1 MNRFRH
7 ARKVLA
13 ASMFVMGAC
22 GIAYEYTLGA
32 LGNNL
37 MGSSHEQIFVVI
49 GLMMFAM
56 GLGATLQKNISGN
69 LVDKFLLVEILLGL
83 TGGISALVI
92 YLAYVYSSSYML
104 LLWGFSLG
112 IGILIG
118 LEIPLLIRINREY
131 SASLKTNLSEIL
143 SMDYVGALVGAL
155 LFTFV
160 LFANLSVNQIAVV
173 LGCAN
178 LLLALL
184 GLAYFR
190 PLLRHFRKLLLL
202 SCAGAAL
209 LGCLLALSED
219 WRVSLEQRTYSD
231 PIIYSHTSRYQ
242 HIVMT
247 RRNDRLS
254 LFINGHLQFNSR
266 DERIYHEMLV
276 HVPFAVASS
285 PARVLI
291 LGGGDGLALREVLK
305 YDAVRR
311 VDLVD
316 IDPAVTDLAATHPD
330 LVRLNRGALLDERVT
345 LHPALGVS
353 EGGIQT
359 VSRPSKLAPSL
370 LGDTVYPQARVRVY
384 NLDADLFVRSLHG
397 PYDLVIIDFPDP
409 KSVGT
414 AKLYSLDFYRRLA
427 RQLGPSGL
435 VAVQSTSPYH
445 SREMFL
451 CIGKTLRA
459 AGYRALPYRQNVPSF
474 GEWGWHLAWL
484 HETGEPDMKE
494 RLEGLTSIGVPTGYL
509 TAALVSNST
518 AFGKRWLDDTHI
530 RINTKFR
537 PAILQYHRQS
547 WRN

>member
-83 TGGISALVI
+83 TGGISALAI

-143 SMDYVGALVGAL
+143 SMDYVGALAGAL

-160 LFANLSVNQIAVV
+160 LFANLSVNRIAVV

-190 PLLRHFRKLLLL
+190 PLLHHFRKLLLL

-242 HIVMT
+242 HIVLT

-276 HVPFAVASS
+276 HVPFSVASS
-285 PARVLI
+285 RARVLI

-305 YDAVRR
+305 YEAVRR

-316 IDPAVTDLAATHPD
+316 IDPAMTDLAATHPD
-330 LVRLNRGALLDERVT
+330 LVRLNRGALSDGRVT
-345 LHPALGVS
+345 LRPALGVS
-353 EGGIQT
+353 EGEIQT
-359 VSRPSKLAPSL
+359 VSRPSKLASSL
-370 LGDTVYPQARVRVY
+370 LSDTVYPQARVRVV
-384 NLDADLFVRSLHG
+384 NLDADLFVRSLQG

-427 RQLGPSGL
+427 RQLGPGGL

-459 AGYRALPYRQNVPSF
+459 AGFRALPYRQNVPSF

-484 HETGEPDMKE
+484 HETSESDMKE
-494 RLEGLTSIGVPTGYL
+494 KLERLKSIAVPTGYL
-509 TAALVSNST
+509 TASLVSNAT
-518 AFGKRWLDDTHI
+518 AFGKRWLDDAHI
-530 RINTKFR
+530 EINTKFR
-537 PAILQYHRQS
+537 PTILQYHRQS

>member
-7 ARKVLA
+7 ARKMLA

-56 GLGATLQKNISGN
+56 GLGATLQKNISDN

-83 TGGISALVI
+83 TGGISALAI
-92 YLAYVYSSSYML
+92 YLAYVYSTSYML

-131 SASLKTNLSEIL
+131 STSLKTNLSEIL
-143 SMDYVGALVGAL
+143 SMDYVGSLAGAL

-160 LFANLSVNQIAVV
+160 LFANLSINQIAVT
-173 LGCAN
+173 LGCVN

-190 PLLRHFRKLLLL
+190 PLLHHFKKLLLL
-202 SCAGAAL
+202 ACVGSIILGYL
-209 LGCLLALSED
+209 LILSEN
-219 WRVSLEQRTYSD
+219 WWTSLEQRTYSD
-231 PIIYSHTSRYQ
+231 PIIYRHTSKYQ

-247 RRNDRLS
+247 RRNNRLS
-254 LFINGHLQFNSR
+254 LFINGHLQFNSQ

-276 HVPFAVASS
+276 HVPFSVASS
-285 PARVLI
+285 SAKVLI

-316 IDPAVTDLAATHPD
+316 IDPSMTDLASTHPD
-330 LVRLNRGALLDERVT
+330 LVRLNRGALLDDRVT
-345 LHPALGVS
+345 LSPPLGIS
-353 EGGIQT
+353 DGEAWTIT
-359 VSRPSKLAPSL
+359 RASKLNSSL
-370 LGDTVYPQARVRVY
+370 LSETLYPQARVQVF
-384 NLDADLFVRSLHG
+384 NLDADLFVQSLRG

-409 KSVGT
+409 RSVGT
-414 AKLYSLDFYRRLA
+414 AKLYSLDFFRRLA
-427 RQLGPSGL
+427 GQLGPAAL

-445 SREMFL
+445 SRKMFL

-484 HETGEPDMKE
+484 HKTTKSAIKE
-494 RLEGLTSIGVPTGYL
+494 KLKGLTSIGVPTGYL
-509 TAALVSNST
+509 TPALMSNAT
-518 AFGKRWLDDTHI
+518 AFGKHWLDDTHI
-530 RINTKFR
+530 EINTKFR
-537 PAILQYHRQS
+537 PTILQYNRQS
-547 WRN
+547 WKN

>member
-56 GLGATLQKNISGN
+56 GLGATLQKNISGD

-83 TGGISALVI
+83 TGGVSALAI
-92 YLAYVYSSSYML
+92 YLAYVHSTSYML
-104 LLWGFSLG
+104 LLWGFALG

-219 WRVSLEQRTYSD
+219 WRVSLEQRTYHD

-285 PARVLI
+285 RARVLI

-316 IDPAVTDLAATHPD
+316 IDPAMTDLAATHPD
-330 LVRLNRGALLDERVT
+330 LVRLNRGALLDGRVT
-345 LHPALGVS
+345 LRPALGVS
-353 EGGIQT
+353 DGDVQT

-370 LGDTVYPQARVRVY
+370 LSDTVYPQARVRVY
-384 NLDADLFVRSLHG
+384 NLDADLFVRSLQG

-427 RQLGPSGL
+427 RQLGPAGL

-484 HETGEPDMKE
+484 HQATESDMKE
-494 RLEGLTSIGVPTGYL
+494 RLEGLTSIGAPTGYL
-509 TAALVSNST
+509 TAALVSNAT
-518 AFGKRWLDDTHI
+518 AFGKAWLDDTHI
-530 RINTKFR
+530 EVNTKFR
-537 PAILQYHRQS
+537 PAILHYHRQS

>member
-56 GLGATLQKNISGN
+56 GLGATLQKHISGN

-92 YLAYVYSSSYML
+92 YLAYVYSSIYML
-104 LLWGFSLG
+104 LLWGFALG
-112 IGILIG
+112 IGVLIG

-242 HIVMT
+242 HIVLT

-285 PARVLI
+285 RARVLI

-305 YDAVRR
+305 YEAVRR

-316 IDPAVTDLAATHPD
+316 IDPSMTDLAATHPD
-330 LVRLNRGALLDERVT
+330 LVRLNRGALLDGRVT
-345 LHPALGVS
+345 LRPALGVS
-353 EGGIQT
+353 EGEIRT
-359 VSRPSKLAPSL
+359 VSRPSKLARSL
-370 LGDTVYPQARVRVY
+370 LSDTVYPQARVRVY
-384 NLDADLFVRSLHG
+384 NLDADLFVRGLQG
-397 PYDLVIIDFPDP
+397 PYDLVIVDFPDP

-484 HETGEPDMKE
+484 HETSESDMKE
-494 RLEGLTSIGVPTGYL
+494 KLEGLTSIGVPTGYL
-509 TAALVSNST
+509 TAALVSNAT
-518 AFGKRWLDDTHI
+518 AFGKRWLDDAHI
-530 RINTKFR
+530 EINTKFR
-537 PAILQYHRQS
+537 PTILQYHRQS

>member
-56 GLGATLQKNISGN
+56 GLGATLQKNISGD

-83 TGGISALVI
+83 TGGVSALLI

-143 SMDYVGALVGAL
+143 SMDYVGSLAGAL

-160 LFANLSVNQIAVV
+160 LFANLSINQIAVA

-190 PLLRHFRKLLLL
+190 PLLRHFKKLLLL
-202 SCAGAAL
+202 SCAGMAI

-219 WRVSLEQRTYSD
+219 WRVSLEQRTYGD

-254 LFINGHLQFNSR
+254 LFINGHLQFNSQ

-276 HVPFAVASS
+276 HVPFSVAPSR
-285 PARVLI
+285 ARVLI

-316 IDPAVTDLAATHPD
+316 IDPAMTDLAATHPD
-330 LVRLNRGALLDERVT
+330 LVGLNRGALLDNRVT
-345 LHPALGVS
+345 LRPALGVS
-353 EGGIQT
+353 EGDVQT
-359 VSRPSKLAPSL
+359 ISRPSKLASSL
-370 LGDTVYPQARVRVY
+370 LSDTLYPQARVRVF
-384 NLDADLFVRSLHG
+384 NLDADLFVRSLQG

-414 AKLYSLDFYRRLA
+414 AKLYSLDFYRMLA
-427 RQLGPSGL
+427 RQLGPTGL

-459 AGYRALPYRQNVPSF
+459 AGYQALPYRQNVPSF

-484 HETGEPDMKE
+484 HQTTASDMKE

-509 TAALVSNST
+509 TAALLSNASE
-518 AFGKRWLDDTHI
+518 FGKGWLDDAHI
-530 RINTKFR
+530 EINTKFR